1 MNDQKDIKAE
11 RLLKADDVSRI
22 LNISR
27 ALAYRLLRQG
37 EIPTVRISHAVQV
50 KPADLEEYIKR
61 SRNSFGEM

>member
-1 MNDQKDIKAE
+1 VNDQNDIKSE
-11 RLLKADDVSRI
+11 RLLKANDVSRI

-37 EIPTVRISHAVQV
+37 DIPTVRICHAVRV

-61 SRNSFGEM
+61 SRKALDQA

>member
-37 EIPTVRISHAVQV
+37 EIPTVRISHAVRV

>member
-1 MNDQKDIKAE
+1 VNDQKDIRNE

-27 ALAYRLLRQG
+27 ALAYRLLKQG
-37 EIPTVRISHAVQV
+37 EIPTVRINHAVRV

-61 SRNSFGEM
+61 SQNTFGEM